1 MVIFI
6 LVVLSLDKGGMSKP
20 DAMTMVLG
28 RMKFVALAK
37 SQGRPT
43 ALRTPISGVV
53 HPQSQPQ
60 SQPTPTAPSV
70 TPESRRIGRP
80 GIHFEADARQNDCA
94 SQSFQLIDAYT
105 NYGSSNGA
113 WRDYVHKAVP
123 EGTSVPK
130 RASLRLLAR
139 RR

>member
-1 MVIFI
+1 
-6 LVVLSLDKGGMSKP
+6 MSKP
-20 DAMTMVLG
+20 DAMTMVLS
-28 RMKFVALAK
+28 RMQFAALAK
-37 SQGRPT
+37 SQGRPPP
-43 ALRTPISGVV
+43 LRTVMSGSV
-53 HPQSQPQ
+53 HAHSQSQ
-60 SQPTPTAPSV
+60 SQPTPAAPSV

-94 SQSFQLIDAYT
+94 SQFFKFIDSYT
-105 NYGSSNGA
+105 NYGSSNGT